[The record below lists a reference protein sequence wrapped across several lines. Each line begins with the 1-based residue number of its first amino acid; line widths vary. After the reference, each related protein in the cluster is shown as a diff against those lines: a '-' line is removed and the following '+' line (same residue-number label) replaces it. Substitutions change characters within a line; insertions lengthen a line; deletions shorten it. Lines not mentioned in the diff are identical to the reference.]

1 VAAPSPPVLTCLT
14 TVAALPSPVLIS
26 LMTAMATRQI
36 RTAAIALA
44 PAPPTTAPTAASTA
58 AIVTA
63 STAVVVTAP
72 TPTYGDDFLGVGEQ
86 WKRCQKR
93 WIFLLQMWWWGPLAA
108 VLGRC

>member
-86 WKRCQKR
+86 WKRC
-93 WIFLLQMWWWGPLAA
+93 
-108 VLGRC
+108 GRNDGFFSFRCGGGGL